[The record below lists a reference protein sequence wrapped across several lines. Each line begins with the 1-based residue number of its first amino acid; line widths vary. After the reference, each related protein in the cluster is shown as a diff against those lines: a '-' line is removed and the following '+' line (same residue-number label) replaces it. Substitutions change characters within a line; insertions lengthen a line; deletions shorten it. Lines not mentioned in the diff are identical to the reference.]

1 MAVCWFIYR
10 LPSQNKKYV
19 SDHLSKVLGQ
29 LSSQYAKAV
38 LIGDFNLTIDN
49 KRLKNFMT
57 TFDLECLMKKPTCFQ
72 SSNLTCIVPILTNKK
87 LFFKNT
93 DVIEVG
99 ISDDHILI
107 VAALKSLLLKGN
119 AKTKLYQD

>member
-1 MAVCWFIYR
+1 MCWFIYR

-19 SDHLSKVLGQ
+19 FDHLSKVLGQ

-87 LFFKNT
+87 FFKNT